1 MNDKLKEFLILTAY
15 RAVAAAVILIVIAAI
30 NFLTPDI
37 TQRISRLWTQNT
49 DFKKVMELLSE
60 TAKELAPFSKY

>member
-15 RAVAAAVILIVIAAI
+15 RAVAAVVILIVIAGI

-37 TQRISRLWTQNT
+37 TQSMSRVWTQNT
-49 DFKKVMELLSE
+49 DFKKVIELLSE
-60 TAKELAPFSKY
+60 TAKELISH

>member
-1 MNDKLKEFLILTAY
+1 MNDKLKDFLILTAY

-37 TQRISRLWTQNT
+37 TQSISSVWTQNT
-49 DFKKVMELLSE
+49 DFKKVIVLLTDTARELI
-60 TAKELAPFSKY
+60 PF